1 MGAVYEKI
9 GATAIDAKFRFK
21 SRAPLPPPRPR
32 GSRDLH
38 NAAVTLDLCRIAG
51 CPDNSTFPLPEIEPS
66 ASTWAV
72 IFALPLPRIVTVAD
86 FAIRPSNWASP
97 EPGMLSLMRLQ
108 FPSQRNSR
116 CLDVHLK
123 LWLVD
128 LG

>member
-1 MGAVYEKI
+1 MQSSASKAALPCRPLALVVQG
-9 GATAIDAKFRFK
+9 TCTMR
-21 SRAPLPPPRPR
+21 PLPPISAR
-32 GSRDLH
+32 
-38 NAAVTLDLCRIAG
+38 RIAG

-97 EPGMLSLMRLQ
+97 EPEMLSLMRLQ